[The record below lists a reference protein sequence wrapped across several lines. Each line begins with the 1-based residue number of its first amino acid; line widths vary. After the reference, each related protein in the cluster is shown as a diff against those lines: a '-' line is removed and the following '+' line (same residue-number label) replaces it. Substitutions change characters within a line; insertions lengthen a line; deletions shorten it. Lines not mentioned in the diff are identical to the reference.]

1 MVYVMRLHM
10 RPKFVATILIFVG
23 LMVGAAIFF
32 KSHMSKPALE
42 PGQPTIA
49 VNPQPS
55 SPPPVVEP
63 APAPQPPPAPQIA
76 MTAAERQAAAEAEI
90 AKLQVWQRNDD
101 SESYRNI
108 LKDLTYSEKEVRY
121 AAMDA
126 LKQVDNTNAIPTLR
140 ELAAK
145 TDDLDEAKALLDTA
159 QFISLPPAD
168 LVGLGAKRSKSSSG
182 AGANH

>member
-1 MVYVMRLHM
+1 
-10 RPKFVATILIFVG
+10 
-23 LMVGAAIFF
+23 
-32 KSHMSKPALE
+32 
-42 PGQPTIA
+42 
-49 VNPQPS
+49 
-55 SPPPVVEP
+55 
-63 APAPQPPPAPQIA
+63 